1 MDFIFNEL
9 SFRNNASDIHSAKSG
24 MVNLLQVC
32 KKSRELGMMRLAIR
46 PDYFEQYLHNEYRIS
61 DWLNDHTVSKVLK
74 DLLFS
79 IVRQPYIDNND
90 NEIEERFI
98 SSYAFLIE
106 DDSLA
111 VEGLAIAYLYQTLAV
126 SLQFSNDWDVHEIS
140 LKFSEVGYDNQIVK
154 VNHASQVNHVELHKD
169 WIASRVGIKLPIS
182 NLSFSEKQINLRDDH
197 GKDLLLKFSRKLV
210 RSPYVVKVINSLPFN
225 PQKTD
230 FIRTYYEDGKIE
242 IVLTRTDQGLGVIIQ
257 TTGKNFF
264 ETKTIAEILNEEFHN
279 QY

>member
-9 SFRNNASDIHSAKSG
+9 SFRNTASDIHSAKSG
-24 MVNLLQVC
+24 MANLLQVC
-32 KKSRELGMMRLAIR
+32 KKGRELGMMRLAIR
-46 PDYFEQYLHNEYRIS
+46 PDYFEQHLHNEYRIS

-74 DLLFS
+74 NLLLS

-111 VEGLAIAYLYQTLAV
+111 VEGLAIAYLYQTIAV
-126 SLQFSNDWDVHEIS
+126 SFQFSNDWNVHEIS
-140 LKFSEVGYDNQIVK
+140 LKFSEAGYDDQIVK

-169 WIASRVGIKLPIS
+169 WIASRVGIKLPITDLLF
-182 NLSFSEKQINLRDDH
+182 NEKQINLRDDH
-197 GKDLLLKFSRKLV
+197 GKDVLLKFSRKLV

-225 PQKTD
+225 PQETD
-230 FIRTYYEDGKIE
+230 FIRNYYEDGKIE
-242 IVLTRTDQGLGVIIQ
+242 IVLIRSDQGLGVIIQ
-257 TTGKNFF
+257 TTGENFF
-264 ETKTIAEILNEEFHN
+264 QTKAMAEILNEEFRD